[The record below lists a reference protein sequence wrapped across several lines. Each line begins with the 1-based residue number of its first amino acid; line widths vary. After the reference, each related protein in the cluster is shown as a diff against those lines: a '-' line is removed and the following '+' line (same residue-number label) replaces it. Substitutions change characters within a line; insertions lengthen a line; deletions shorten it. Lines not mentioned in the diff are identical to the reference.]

1 MKHRQERLRCIFT
14 LPLILLLLYCGA
26 ALSNVLP
33 DKTPDTV
40 IADRTPGA
48 AYYEAE
54 RAYGDA
60 PESAFREPAWID
72 FNVCRMLYDGLT
84 PKGKE
89 AYEALYDAVLEHKE
103 TVYIPMLSS
112 QELSNVHAA
121 LKYDNPQ
128 LPCISDEFSYGSF
141 GTLCYVKMRY
151 DYTEAECRALSE
163 TMISAARSICDECA
177 DRGDYEKELY
187 LHDALVRLADYSDGG
202 VNANTA
208 AGALVDRNAVCA
220 GYALGMKLLCDISG
234 IDSCV
239 VRGTAES
246 DVGAEAHAWL
256 IVKIGGEWYHVDPTW
271 DDPVNENDRDQLTHA
286 YFNLPTEWIKAD
298 HRDFTL
304 PEGIACEETADNYF
318 VRSGLYC
325 EGDDWRGVLKD
336 AAGERFRS
344 LPFETELRFADGA
357 LFDGAYEELM
367 DGEINKVINELV
379 RENGLEIE
387 RWRVSVQMFR
397 SMNCLRL
404 IISEDEG

>member
-1 MKHRQERLRCIFT
+1 MKNRQERLRCIFT
-14 LPLILLLLYCGA
+14 LPLILLLIYCGA
-26 ALSNVLP
+26 AISNVLP

-40 IADRTPGA
+40 IADKAPGA
-48 AYYEAE
+48 AYSGAPVDG
-54 RAYGDA
+54 RALDGMFEE
-60 PESAFREPAWID
+60 PEWID
-72 FNVCRMLYDGLT
+72 FNVCRILYDGLT

-89 AYEALYDAVLEHKE
+89 AYEALYGAVLEHKE
-103 TVYIPMLSS
+103 TVYIPTLSP

-141 GTLCYVKMRY
+141 GSLCYVKMRY
-151 DYTEAECRALSE
+151 DYTKAECDALSE
-163 TMISAARSICDECA
+163 TMIAYARSVCAECA

-187 LHDALVRLADYSDGG
+187 LHDALVRMVNYADGG

-208 AGALVDRNAVCA
+208 AGALVDRRAVCA

-234 IDSCV
+234 IDSCII
-239 VRGTAES
+239 RGTAES
-246 DVGAEAHAWL
+246 ETGAEAHAW
-256 IVKIGGEWYHVDPTW
+256 IVIKIGGAWYHVDPTW
-271 DDPVNENDRDQLTHA
+271 DDPVNSSDKNQLTHA
-286 YFNLPTEWIKAD
+286 YFNIPTAWIEAD

-304 PEGIACEETADNYF
+304 PERIICDETADNYF
-318 VRSGLYC
+318 IRSSLFC
-325 EGDDWRGVLKD
+325 ETDNWRSVIRD
-336 AAGERFRS
+336 TAGERFHT

-357 LFDGAYEELM
+357 LFDSAYDRLM

-387 RWRVSVQMFR
+387 RWRVSVQTFR

-404 IISEDEG
+404 IISENED